1 MDDVDPADVTIIV
14 TTAAGEEVSVPFEF
28 DTVTDTGVL
37 TVETLAEALG
47 DELTAGF
54 ELSVYG
60 DGQLAFGG
68 AFDDEVNFTDIEAEE
83 LIPFEAWATVGTWSV
98 TTDQNAAVEEPLIV
112 DDAGVPVA
120 IDATLIKRPE
130 HGTVVI
136 RASSD
141 GYTPDEDFLGRDTVT
156 VQMTS
161 GDATRTVEFTVDVLD
176 LPGDSTPT
184 PIEPADPADPAEPA
198 VEGDGHTV
206 PERVE
211 TGDAARSLLGGSRHG
226 VVTLPAG
233 RGVGR
238 PGLT

>member
-1 MDDVDPADVTIIV
+1 
-14 TTAAGEEVSVPFEF
+14 
-28 DTVTDTGVL
+28 
-37 TVETLAEALG
+37 
-47 DELTAGF
+47 
-54 ELSVYG
+54 
-60 DGQLAFGG
+60 
-68 AFDDEVNFTDIEAEE
+68 
-83 LIPFEAWATVGTWSV
+83 
-98 TTDQNAAVEEPLIV
+98 
-112 DDAGVPVA
+112 
-120 IDATLIKRPE
+120 
-130 HGTVVI
+130 
-136 RASSD
+136 
-141 GYTPDEDFLGRDTVT
+141 
-156 VQMTS
+156 MTS

-233 RGVGR
+233 RGVGG